1 MPPVVNQAE
10 QSTIAE
16 HFARLAEPWKSA
28 TALLS
33 STTAMVT
40 HPAYQAILALGP
52 PVVPL
57 LLRDLEQEPA
67 HWFEAL
73 QAITGED
80 PVPQAH
86 GGNISAMRADWLAW
100 GRQQKLI

>member
-1 MPPVVNQAE
+1 MPPTMKATDEAAVARQFQLLAE
-10 QSTIAE
+10 Q
-16 HFARLAEPWKSA
+16 WKTA

-33 STTAMVT
+33 STTMMVS
-40 HPAYQAILALGP
+40 HPAYRAIIALGP

-57 LLRDLEQEPA
+57 LLRDLEQESA

-80 PVPQAH
+80 PVPREH
-86 GGNISAMRADWLAW
+86 WGNIPAMTADWLTW
-100 GRQQKLI
+100 GRQRGLI